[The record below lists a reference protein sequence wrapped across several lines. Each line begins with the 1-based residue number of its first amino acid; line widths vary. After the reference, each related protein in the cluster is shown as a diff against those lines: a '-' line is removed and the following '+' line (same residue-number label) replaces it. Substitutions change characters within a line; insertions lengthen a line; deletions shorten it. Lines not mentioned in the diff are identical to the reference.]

1 MGVMVGGQEGSCH
14 KDRGGFF
21 PGPEVV
27 SMIRFEP
34 NDKNLIPH
42 LRAPPTHPHLCQTHT
57 TVCLHVLLETEL
69 RDFSNSSCAWVIQ
82 VRPGSHARTLCRGFV
97 KHSSDL
103 HLALLFAVASEVHT
117 EALTLLIEN
126 YIPIPRNPSLW

>member
-1 MGVMVGGQEGSCH
+1 MGVMVGDQEGSCH

-42 LRAPPTHPHLCQTHT
+42 LRAPPHTSTCAKPTPLCVSTCSWKQNCEISP
-57 TVCLHVLLETEL
+57 TV
-69 RDFSNSSCAWVIQ
+69 
-82 VRPGSHARTLCRGFV
+82 
-97 KHSSDL
+97 
-103 HLALLFAVASEVHT
+103 LAHG
-117 EALTLLIEN
+117 
-126 YIPIPRNPSLW
+126 